1 MTNLNGS
8 TPAGHQKLR
17 PEDLYGLEQYAK
29 QRAQFRTQVL
39 AHKKRRSLQVG
50 PNATF
55 CFEDRLT
62 VQYQVQEML
71 RIERIFEAAGIGDEL
86 GAYNPLIPDG
96 SNWKATLLIEY
107 PDPDVRKAALA
118 KLKGVEDRCW
128 VQVAGHE
135 RVYAIADEDLD
146 RENEER
152 PRRCTS
158 CASNSPRP
166 WSPKRSEVQRS
177 ASAWTTI
184 TIDTRSSRSR
194 TRSARRSSRISPE
207 ITVP

>member
-1 MTNLNGS
+1 MTTLNGS
-8 TPAGHQKLR
+8 TAAGHHKLR
-17 PEDLYGLEQYAK
+17 PEDLYSLEQYAK
-29 QRAQFRTQVL
+29 RREHFRAQVL

-71 RIERIFEAAGIGDEL
+71 RIERIFEAAGIDDEL

-107 PDPDVRKAALA
+107 PDADVRKAALA
-118 KLKGVEDRCW
+118 KLKGIEDRCW

-135 RVYAIADEDLD
+135 RVHAIADEDLD
-146 RENEER
+146 RENEEK
-152 PRRCTS
+152 TS
-158 CASNSPRP
+158 SVHFLRFELTAAMVAEA
-166 WSPKRSEVQRS
+166 KRGAGIGVGVDHEHYRHAVEPV
-177 ASAWTTI
+177 
-184 TIDTRSSRSR
+184 
-194 TRSARRSSRISPE
+194 PE
-207 ITVP
+207 AVRAALVADLA